1 METAIRIE
9 PVTTAAGRKDFI
21 KFPWRVYH
29 NDPLWVP
36 QLISDEIKILDPA
49 KGTFFQ
55 FGEAAL
61 FMAYRGE
68 EPVGRISAQV
78 NHQYERYHDNHTG
91 FFGFFESIDDQAV
104 ADALFGAATAWLRSK
119 GKSRVMGPMSFSM
132 YDISG
137 VLIEGNDTMP
147 CILTAYNPPYYE
159 PLFDA
164 AGMKKAMDWYAFLVS
179 QDSVLRPGLQRIAS
193 RVMQQEGLEI
203 VPLDMK
209 IFDQRVHEVARIFS
223 DAWMENWGHVPFT
236 DGQVQDL
243 VHELKMVIVP
253 EVTLFALYHGECIGF
268 SLSVKD
274 VNPALQKA
282 NGRLFPFGLLKLLW
296 HVRKTSR
303 LRTMAMGVLKE
314 HRHRGIDIAFYLKTI
329 EEGRRLGFY
338 DSECSIILEIN
349 KRMISA
355 LEDLSARRYKTF
367 RFYEKEI

>member
-1 METAIRIE
+1 MENAIRIE
-9 PVTTAAGRKDFI
+9 PVTTAAGRKRFI

-36 QLISDEIKILDPA
+36 QLIRDEMKILDPER
-49 KGTFFQ
+49 GTFYQ

-61 FMAYRGE
+61 FMAFRGR

-91 FFGFFESIDDQAV
+91 FFGFFECIDDQAV
-104 ADALFGAATAWLRSK
+104 ADALFGTAAAWLRNK
-119 GKSRVMGPMSFSM
+119 GKSRAMGPMSFSM

-137 VLIEGNDTMP
+137 ILIDGNDTMP

-159 PLFDA
+159 KLLDT

-179 QDSVLRPGLQRIAS
+179 QDSALRPGLQRIAS
-193 RVMQQEGLEI
+193 RVTRQEGLEI

-209 IFDQRVHEVARIFS
+209 IFDQRVREVARIFS

-274 VNPALQKA
+274 ANPALQKA
-282 NGRLFPFGLLKLLW
+282 NGRLFPFGLFKVLW
-296 HVRKTSR
+296 HLRKTTR

-349 KRMISA
+349 KRMIGA